1 MDRRIRLLLEI
12 FDQAFAGSSWH
23 GTPLWGSLRGVGVPE
38 ALWRPGRNRHN
49 IWELVLHTA
58 YWKSMV
64 RRRLLRDPQISF
76 PRVGSNWPG
85 LPERADRGAWKRDTA
100 LLRHEHE
107 LLRRTIARFNPAQLG
122 RRGWRSKWSNI
133 QHIYGIASHD
143 LYHAGQIQL
152 LKRLYR
158 SRGGKGSGPRKSAT
172 EPRLSMR
179 G

>member
-1 MDRRIRLLLEI
+1 MPRDPRITLLLDVY
-12 FDQAFAGSSWH
+12 DQAFDHAAWH

-38 ALWRPGRNRHN
+38 ALWRPGRGRHN

-58 YWKSMV
+58 YWKCMV
-64 RRRLLRDPQISF
+64 RRRLLRDSQISF
-76 PRVGSNWPG
+76 PRAGSNWPG
-85 LPERADRGAWKRDTA
+85 LPERTDRAAWRRDTA

-107 LLRRTIARFNPAQLG
+107 LLRRTVARFDPAQLG
-122 RRGWRSKWSNI
+122 RRAWRSKWRNI

-143 LYHAGQIQL
+143 LYHAGQIQM

-158 SRGGKGSGPRKSAT
+158 SPGGKGVRAPGV
-172 EPRLSMR
+172 R